1 MPVLTLNFATPLF
14 YAFSDSN
21 KSIHPSNSRT
31 CHFLKWSCCCQQEMR
46 VSKCFGHRTSCLGP
60 EVSQQS
66 CQQYIN
72 CDWDFQED
80 LCSKWQGYS
89 KMWWF
94 KNFFGQ
100 EGTRRPQNV
109 DQQTRRSVKLFCFFA
124 VAVLWDFWNKTH
136 IPHFFIPTHHHWV
149 CLTINFEVHV
159 SQLPLA
165 APGWTVGQQL
175 WHQVCIHRRFCTGH
189 GYKQVM
195 SWNMLNSGLF
205 VSLPITLSHIG
216 LVVCFSE
223 HRLRGLQFTVG
234 SEWRSPNVRLKESMG
249 KFSVEENE
257 RQKAQKAA
265 VVKIAAV
272 PPPPERHFA
281 LPWGPLMILMFSHGF
296 LSTFIMWTYASYK
309 EFLYQ
314 IHLMSRI
321 LLLSKLQPQLLSAAI
336 LVLKPSVTMYVV
348 WIPISFREFFVK
360 CFMSTDNVSAFVLA
374 VKWKMMRSFPAFI
387 YAHCHQ
393 HQSVFGV

>member
-1 MPVLTLNFATPLF
+1 MPVLTLNFATPLS

-31 CHFLKWSCCCQQEMR
+31 FHFLKWSCCCQQEMR

-149 CLTINFEVHV
+149 CLPSILKCMCRNF
-159 SQLPLA
+159 
-165 APGWTVGQQL
+165 L
-175 WHQVCIHRRFCTGH
+175 W
-189 GYKQVM
+189 
-195 SWNMLNSGLF
+195 
-205 VSLPITLSHIG
+205 
-216 LVVCFSE
+216 
-223 HRLRGLQFTVG
+223 
-234 SEWRSPNVRLKESMG
+234 
-249 KFSVEENE
+249 
-257 RQKAQKAA
+257 
-265 VVKIAAV
+265 
-272 PPPPERHFA
+272 
-281 LPWGPLMILMFSHGF
+281 LPWD
-296 LSTFIMWTYASYK
+296 
-309 EFLYQ
+309 E
-314 IHLMSRI
+314 
-321 LLLSKLQPQLLSAAI
+321 LLGNSFVIRFVYTGDSAQVTGTSKSWAE
-336 LVLKPSVTMYVV
+336 T
-348 WIPISFREFFVK
+348 
-360 CFMSTDNVSAFVLA
+360 C
-374 VKWKMMRSFPAFI
+374 
-387 YAHCHQ
+387 
-393 HQSVFGV
+393 